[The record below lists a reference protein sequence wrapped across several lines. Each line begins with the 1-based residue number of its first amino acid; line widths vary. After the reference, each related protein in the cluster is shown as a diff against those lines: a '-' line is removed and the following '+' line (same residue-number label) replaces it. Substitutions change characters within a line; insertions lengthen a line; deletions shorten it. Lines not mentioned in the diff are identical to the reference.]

1 MATTGIIT
9 GADLVEFDSS
19 FETWQKENFPCFF
32 TYKNLEIE
40 KKKLLGTDIAMR
52 D

>member
-40 KKKLLGTDIAMR
+40 KKKVAWY
-52 D
+52 